1 MRIGRYVLR
10 RVLQLLPVLLVIATL
25 QFALIQ
31 LAPGDAAHVIAGENQ
46 DPGYIAALRQRFG
59 LDEPLPI
66 QYVTYLGNLVRG
78 DLGDSFTYGRP
89 VIAVIWD
96 RLPPTLLLLGTSLVL
111 AAVLGTALGTLLSRR
126 VGSGLDVTASI
137 VAIGSYSIPVFW
149 LGLVLILIFGVWLR
163 VLPTSGFMSVTG
175 THGPL
180 GVPGDVA
187 AHLVL
192 PVATL
197 ASVYVGQYL
206 RLARSSVRDALRE
219 DFVTAARAAGFGERT
234 ILFRYAL
241 RNALLPIVTVFGLHM
256 GLVLAGA
263 VLTETVFSWPGIGS
277 LLYQA
282 ILARDVPLVTGAY
295 FIVGVTVV
303 IAALATDLVYALL
316 DPRVEYR

>member
-1 MRIGRYVLR
+1 VRIGRYLVR
-10 RVLQLLPVLLVIATL
+10 RVIQLLPVLLVIATI

-31 LAPGDAAHVIAGENQ
+31 LAPGDAAQVIAGENQ
-46 DPGYIAALRQRFG
+46 DPGYIAALRERFG
-59 LDEPLPI
+59 LDQPLPV
-66 QYVTYLGNLVRG
+66 QYVTYLGNLARG
-78 DLGDSFTYGRP
+78 DLGDSYTYGRP
-89 VIAVIWD
+89 VINVIWE
-96 RLPPTLLLLGTSLVL
+96 RMPPTLLLLGTSMVV
-111 AAVLGTALGTLLSRR
+111 AALLGTALGTLLSRR
-126 VGSGLDVTASI
+126 VGGWLDVSASI

-163 VLPTSGFMSVTG
+163 LLPTSGFMSVTG

-180 GVPGDVA
+180 GVVGDVG
-187 AHLVL
+187 AHLIL
-192 PVATL
+192 PAATL

-219 DFVTAARAAGFGERT
+219 DFVNAARAMGFSERT

-263 VLTETVFSWPGIGS
+263 VLTETVFSWPGIGT

-295 FIVGVTVV
+295 FVVGVTVV
-303 IAALATDLVYALL
+303 VAALVTDLVYAML